1 MISRRN
7 VVKGN
12 LAALLSRAGFSSQPN
27 GGTSDDGS
35 GSSPVGDYWNDWPD
49 YLSHLTNVAREKRK
63 AVLASIQTKEQVRK
77 RRATI
82 LARVWESIG
91 GQLERTPLNARTVG
105 KIQRNGYAIE
115 KIIFESQPG
124 VYVSANLYLPAD
136 ASRPSPAVLS
146 PLGHY
151 PEGKSARNYQHL
163 FQNLARKGYAV
174 FTFDPWG
181 QGERQQFLDP
191 VTGRSRYADP
201 TQQHDKAGWP
211 MVLLGATLAQH
222 RVWDA
227 VRALDYLESRPEID
241 TTRVGCVGHSGGATM
256 TMFLCALEPRL
267 RTAVMVEGHFRNF
280 SHAHYDPPGG
290 IGDAEQNLVGSLNS
304 LIDKGDLIWAFAPRP
319 ALMCYTP
326 EDGLSWVTPYYVES
340 VHEIFEEA
348 KAAYRILD
356 APESIQ
362 LFASFLPHNYDF
374 FNRRETYRWLNRWLA
389 QKDPGIEETEFDSSS
404 PDALNCTTTGQVL
417 TSLGGRSIV
426 RVNADRA
433 SSLAVNRKPVTA
445 SSYMRVRSRLPDL
458 LSIPPKRSPLKV
470 RILAARTQRDLDIQ
484 KFEFRSEPQ
493 IRIPGWFLTPHR
505 KGGRLPVILF
515 ITAHGKDELLDEANE
530 MQTIARNGF
539 AVCAVDLRGFG
550 ATSPRFPLAARNL
563 YRDAGASLDTCYSTA
578 SLVLGKP
585 VLGQRVWD
593 FIRCLD
599 YLETR
604 SDIDMARVY
613 VWGVAEA
620 GLSVLIGSAIDNRP
634 RSILCERIITD
645 FHSVLESSDYSA
657 ELSWFASGL
666 LKEFDLP
673 EIMAAVAPRSL
684 WALNPVGPQNETLP
698 ESAIR
703 VRFEPVTRSYSNL
716 NSPERFC
723 VILDSGN
730 DRANVASNWLKT
742 T

>member
-1 MISRRN
+1 M
-7 VVKGN
+7 
-12 LAALLSRAGFSSQPN
+12 
-27 GGTSDDGS
+27 
-35 GSSPVGDYWNDWPD
+35 
-49 YLSHLTNVAREKRK
+49 
-63 AVLASIQTKEQVRK
+63 
-77 RRATI
+77 
-82 LARVWESIG
+82 
-91 GQLERTPLNARTVG
+91 
-105 KIQRNGYAIE
+105 
-115 KIIFESQPG
+115 
-124 VYVSANLYLPAD
+124 
-136 ASRPSPAVLS
+136 
-146 PLGHY
+146 
-151 PEGKSARNYQHL
+151 
-163 FQNLARKGYAV
+163 
-174 FTFDPWG
+174 
-181 QGERQQFLDP
+181 
-191 VTGRSRYADP
+191 
-201 TQQHDKAGWP
+201 
-211 MVLLGATLAQH
+211 
-222 RVWDA
+222 
-227 VRALDYLESRPEID
+227 
-241 TTRVGCVGHSGGATM
+241 
-256 TMFLCALEPRL
+256 
-267 RTAVMVEGHFRNF
+267 
-280 SHAHYDPPGG
+280 
-290 IGDAEQNLVGSLNS
+290 
-304 LIDKGDLIWAFAPRP
+304 
-319 ALMCYTP
+319 
-326 EDGLSWVTPYYVES
+326 
-340 VHEIFEEA
+340 
-348 KAAYRILD
+348 
-356 APESIQ
+356 
-362 LFASFLPHNYDF
+362 
-374 FNRRETYRWLNRWLA
+374 
-389 QKDPGIEETEFDSSS
+389 
-404 PDALNCTTTGQVL
+404 
-417 TSLGGRSIV
+417 
-426 RVNADRA
+426 
-433 SSLAVNRKPVTA
+433 
-445 SSYMRVRSRLPDL
+445 
-458 LSIPPKRSPLKV
+458 
-470 RILAARTQRDLDIQ
+470 
-484 KFEFRSEPQ
+484 
-493 IRIPGWFLTPHR
+493 
-505 KGGRLPVILF
+505 ILF

-613 VWGVAEA
+613 VWGVAEP